1 MLFLLQCNC
10 TRPNSSIA
18 LIVDIGG
25 LDTMGENGQ
34 NPDLYQPYK
43 NPGGSSPTPAPRTDQ
58 DQQDGEI
65 PTAHEPEIY
74 DIEDL
79 PPDTPGFG
87 LKSEVVK
94 PYAIEE
100 PEEEPTSETEVSTAQ
115 LRQRKHW
122 EDLISSMKMLYCDS
136 DHDNPGS
143 IRPKRGRKRKP
154 TITNPV
160 RTAQSGES
168 AFVTDA
174 QYASPNLSSKRA
186 RKKEELPK
194 ERYLNSDEEAT
205 TRQPRGLSSSS
216 NASVSTDTSSANMT
230 NGFPTPEDMDLD

>member
-1 MLFLLQCNC
+1 
-10 TRPNSSIA
+10 
-18 LIVDIGG
+18 
-25 LDTMGENGQ
+25 MGENGQ
-34 NPDLYQPYK
+34 SPDLCQPYK

-65 PTAHEPEIY
+65 PAVHEPELY

-79 PPDTPGFG
+79 PPDTPGLS

-100 PEEEPTSETEVSTAQ
+100 PDEESTSETEVSNTTQ
-115 LRQRKHW
+115 QRQRKHW
-122 EDLISSMKMLYCDS
+122 EDLVSSMERLYCDS
-136 DHDNPGS
+136 SHDNPGS

-154 TITNPV
+154 TTINPV

-168 AFVTDA
+168 AFVSDA
-174 QYASPNLSSKRA
+174 QYATSLSSKRA

-194 ERYLNSDEEAT
+194 KIYLDSNQEVII
-205 TRQPRGLSSSS
+205 RRHRGLSSSS
-216 NASVSTDTSSANMT
+216 NASVSTDTSGANLT
-230 NGFPTPEDMDLD
+230 NGFPTPEAMDLD